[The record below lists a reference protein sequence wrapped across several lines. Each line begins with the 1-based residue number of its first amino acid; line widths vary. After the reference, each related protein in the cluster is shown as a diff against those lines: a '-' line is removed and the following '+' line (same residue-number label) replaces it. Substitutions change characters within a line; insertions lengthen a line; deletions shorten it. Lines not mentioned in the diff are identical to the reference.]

1 MGDDVKRGRLS
12 RAESQAATR
21 ERLLAAARSE
31 VVRQGFA
38 GASVRDIAEAA
49 GFSQGAFYS
58 NFASK
63 EDLLLALLAQH
74 MDEEADRLG
83 AVVGIAEGQGQDV
96 MVGLDAWAEELNSDV
111 DWSMLGLELQLHANR
126 SASFAES
133 YRTVRAKH
141 RQRLGDLVARFFVA
155 LDLAPPAPP
164 HQLASAFMAMANG
177 LALERDHDA
186 EAPAGRLIL
195 TFLKGLIASAGS
207 LSREET
213 RA

>member
-1 MGDDVKRGRLS
+1 MDHGVKRSRLS

-21 ERLLAAARSE
+21 ERLLAAARAA

-58 NFASK
+58 NFESK

-83 AVVGIAEGQGQDV
+83 AVIDIAERQGQDV
-96 MVGLDAWAEELNSDV
+96 MLGLDAWAEELNSDV

-126 SASFAES
+126 SANFAES

-141 RQRLGDLVARFFVA
+141 RQRLGDLVARFFAA
-155 LDLAPPAPP
+155 LGLAPPAPP
-164 HQLASAFMAMANG
+164 HQLASAFMAMAHG

-186 EAPAGRLIL
+186 EGPAGRLIL
-195 TFLKGLIASAGS
+195 TFLKGLIASAGPQS
-207 LSREET
+207 HQDT
-213 RA
+213 TA